1 MAMTHIVVSMA
12 MLVKTADK
20 YNDNKGNDA
29 HNNISTPNM
38 TVGNVIAT
46 TGSPLLF
53 CNGTFSDVW
62 VVVSVSV
69 MECSSTVVYTG
80 VPVWIVCISC

>member
-1 MAMTHIVVSMA
+1 MITRAMMHT
-12 MLVKTADK
+12 
-20 YNDNKGNDA
+20 
-29 HNNISTPNM
+29 ISTPNM

-53 CNGTFSDVW
+53 CNGTFSGVW

-69 MECSSTVVYTG
+69 VEC
-80 VPVWIVCISC
+80 